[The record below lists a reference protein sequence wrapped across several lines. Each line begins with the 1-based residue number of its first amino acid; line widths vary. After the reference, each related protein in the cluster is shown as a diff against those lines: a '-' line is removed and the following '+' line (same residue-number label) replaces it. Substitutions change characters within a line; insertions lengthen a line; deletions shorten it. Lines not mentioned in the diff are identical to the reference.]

1 MINNQHWH
9 VHWTQ
14 KGHRHNQD
22 YYHNTFCQFW
32 ETKDQE
38 PMTRNEIHMC
48 YKDSNL
54 TITPKDQTFR
64 RDRRRHLA
72 KEQGSDNIGESEM
85 RRSTELL
92 QEISRR
98 PPNNDLHNPW
108 RARNRTVYHTRLHT
122 TVHSLSPCQKDR
134 WSSPDLSGIGSASP
148 RRRRGPG
155 NQPPSEEA
163 T

>member
-1 MINNQHWH
+1 
-9 VHWTQ
+9 
-14 KGHRHNQD
+14 
-22 YYHNTFCQFW
+22 
-32 ETKDQE
+32 
-38 PMTRNEIHMC
+38 MTRNEIHMC

-98 PPNNDLHNPW
+98 PPNNDLHNP
-108 RARNRTVYHTRLHT
+108 
-122 TVHSLSPCQKDR
+122 
-134 WSSPDLSGIGSASP
+134 
-148 RRRRGPG
+148 
-155 NQPPSEEA
+155 
-163 T
+163 